1 MTGPPDESRLPLAR
15 GRSVCSGQTAAGQ
28 TVGPVNVVDIILVVV
43 ALLAAYQGARVGAVV
58 QVCAI
63 VGFLGGLYI
72 GALLA
77 SMTVR
82 WAQGPTARTAVALS
96 TMVAVAFALGMT
108 GRILGGMLTTRV
120 HPGLMRSV
128 DAVLGTVVAVAAA
141 LVTFWLLA
149 STLVNSSSVAI
160 DSAILQS
167 RVINGLDRVL
177 PAPPSVFTQAQGF
190 LTAEGFPPVFAALAP
205 ASARPVTLPP
215 DSFLKHAVQA
225 AQASTVKVEGYGC
238 GVLQEGSGFVAA
250 PGLVVTN
257 AHVVAGIA
265 QPLVQDGTTVRTTQV
280 VLFDPSFDIAVL
292 RVAGLTDPVLQLDP
306 STVGR
311 GAQAAV
317 LGYPEG
323 GPFTVDAA
331 GVMALFEAQGRDIY
345 GRGLTVRNVYE
356 LDALVRPGN
365 SGGPLVLPDG
375 RVVGVVFSRSTVDAT
390 VGYALTS
397 PDVLAR
403 VSQAIP
409 VTTPV
414 STGSC
419 TAS

>member
-1 MTGPPDESRLPLAR
+1 
-15 GRSVCSGQTAAGQ
+15 
-28 TVGPVNVVDIILVVV
+28 VNLVDVAFVVV

-63 VGFLGGLYI
+63 LGFLGGLYL

-77 SMTVR
+77 SVTVR
-82 WAQGPTARTAVALS
+82 WAHTPTARTAVALT
-96 TMVAVAFALGMT
+96 TMVGVAFVLGMV
-108 GRILGGMLTTRV
+108 GRILGGTLV
-120 HPGLMRSV
+120 VHLHPGFGRSL
-128 DAVLGTVVAVAAA
+128 DAVLGTVVAVVAA

-149 STLVNSSSVAI
+149 STLVNSSSAAL

-167 RVINGLDRVL
+167 RVIYSLNRVL
-177 PAPPSVFTQAQGF
+177 PPPPSVFSQAQGF

-205 ASARPVTLPP
+205 ASALPVALPT
-215 DSFLKHAVQA
+215 DAQLRAAVLA

-265 QPLVQDGTTVRTTQV
+265 APLVQVGTSVKATRV
-280 VLFDPSFDIAVL
+280 VAFDPSFDLAVL
-292 RVAGLTDPVLQLDP
+292 RVSGLTAPALHLDP
-306 STVGR
+306 GTVDR

-317 LGYPEG
+317 LGYPDG
-323 GPFTVDAA
+323 GPFTADAA

-345 GRGLTVRNVYE
+345 GKELTVRNVYE
-356 LDALVRPGN
+356 IDALVRPGN

-375 RVVGVVFSRSTVDAT
+375 EVVGVVFSRSTVNDGI
-390 VGYALTS
+390 GYALTS
-397 PDVLAR
+397 PDVLTR
-403 VSQAIP
+403 VVRALP
-409 VTTPV
+409 LTAAV
-414 STGSC
+414 STGPC
-419 TAS
+419 TAG

>member
-1 MTGPPDESRLPLAR
+1 MNL
-15 GRSVCSGQTAAGQ
+15 
-28 TVGPVNVVDIILVVV
+28 VDVAFVVV

-63 VGFLGGLYI
+63 LGFLGGLYL

-77 SMTVR
+77 SVTVR
-82 WAQGPTARTAVALS
+82 WAHTPTARTAVALT
-96 TMVAVAFALGMT
+96 TMVGVAFVLGMV
-108 GRILGGMLTTRV
+108 GRILGGTLV
-120 HPGLMRSV
+120 VHLHPGFGRSL
-128 DAVLGTVVAVAAA
+128 DAVLGTVVAVVAA

-149 STLVNSSSVAI
+149 STLVNSSSAAL

-167 RVINGLDRVL
+167 RVIYSLNRVL
-177 PAPPSVFTQAQGF
+177 PPPPSVFSQAQGF

-205 ASARPVTLPP
+205 ASALPVALPT
-215 DSFLKHAVQA
+215 DAQLRAAVLA

-265 QPLVQDGTTVRTTQV
+265 APLVQVGTSVKATRV
-280 VLFDPSFDIAVL
+280 VAFDPSFDLAVL
-292 RVAGLTDPVLQLDP
+292 RVSGLTAPALHLDP
-306 STVGR
+306 GTVDR

-317 LGYPEG
+317 LGYPDG
-323 GPFTVDAA
+323 GPFTADAA

-345 GRGLTVRNVYE
+345 GKELTVRNVYE
-356 LDALVRPGN
+356 IDALVRPGN

-375 RVVGVVFSRSTVDAT
+375 EVVGVVFSRSTVNDGI
-390 VGYALTS
+390 GYALTS
-397 PDVLAR
+397 PDVLTR
-403 VSQAIP
+403 VVRALP
-409 VTTPV
+409 LTAAV
-414 STGSC
+414 STGPC
-419 TAS
+419 TAG